1 MTQAT
6 GTFNVQMAPQA
17 TDDGPPGSTLG
28 RLSVAKQL
36 QGDLE
41 ATGRGE
47 MLTAMTA
54 VKGSA
59 GYVAIERI
67 TGTLHGRTGSFV
79 LLHRGIMTGGAQ
91 ELSITIVPD
100 SGTGELIGL
109 SGTLAIKIVDGQ
121 HSYVLD
127 YSIGVGS

>member
-1 MTQAT
+1 MTQAI

-28 RLSVAKQL
+28 RLSLAKQF

-41 ATGRGE
+41 GASRGE
-47 MLTAMTA
+47 MLTAMTP

-59 GYVAIERI
+59 GYVAIERV

-100 SGTGELIGL
+100 SGTDGMVGL
-109 SGTLAIKIVDGQ
+109 SGSLAIKIVDGQ

-127 YSIGVGS
+127 YETRA